1 MQQNN
6 LAIGEFATL
15 ELLKNHFHSCKLII
29 VKSKK
34 ELDKLKTYKIKVK
47 IDPIFFKNNIKKE
60 DIYIVSEFAPYEM
73 KLDKS
78 SIHLVIYDLND
89 EGEIGTILRT
99 AIAFNFNNIV
109 LINSNVDIFCP
120 KLIRAST
127 GALFMVNLVKYKN
140 KKDYLIDYPNCKAIE
155 FKYSPNL
162 SLEVG
167 NKLYKI
173 TQRQCDNR

>member
-1 MQQNN
+1 MIN

-15 ELLKNHFHSCKLII
+15 ELLKNHLSSCNKVI
-29 VKSKK
+29 VKNKK
-34 ELDKLKTYKIKVK
+34 YLDKLKNYKVK
-47 IDPIFFKNNIKKE
+47 IVVDPIYFKNNIKKE
-60 DIYIVSEFAPYEM
+60 DIYIVSEFTPYRM
-73 KLDKS
+73 KLNNCS
-78 SIHLVIYDLND
+78 SHILIYDLND

-99 AIAFNFNNIV
+99 AIAFDFKNVV
-109 LINSNVDIFCP
+109 LINSNVDIFSP